1 LKAYTTTQLRNVVL
15 AGHSGAGKTALAEA
29 MLFASGAISR
39 MGRVEDRNTVSD
51 FDEQEHL
58 HRYSIS
64 TSLLPIE
71 WRDVRVNLLDTPGYP
86 DFEGEVVAAL
96 AAADAML
103 IAVDAA
109 GGVQAGTEAAWQL
122 ATEGASDG
130 ALPRMFLVTRLD
142 RENTNFDTVLEAL
155 RARFGTRVVPL
166 AIPVRSAHG
175 LSATVDLLSGELRN
189 VDGSTGSPPPELAE
203 TIAIAR
209 DMLAESVAETDDALL
224 NKYLEGEPITD
235 EELATAL
242 HDAFARGDVTPV
254 LPVAGPAL
262 VGVRALLDDIARIFP
277 SPDGREHVLEGGKV
291 ALTDPSMPL
300 VVRVFKTT
308 ADPFVGRLTYMKVLA
323 GTLSAD
329 AHPHNVQRNV
339 AERLGHLYL
348 PRGKEQIEVP
358 QLVAGDI
365 GVAAKLQA
373 TLTGDTLVASAAQSL
388 KAPPLP
394 FPVPTYRSAVHPRG
408 KADVDKLSTAL
419 ARLIEQDPTIH
430 VERDADTAELI
441 MTTLG
446 EAQATVVAS
455 RLEKNYGVAVD
466 IGLPRVPYRET
477 VTTPAKSEFKH
488 KKQTGG
494 HGQYGH
500 VVISIEPAARGA
512 GFEFA
517 DKVVGGTVPKNF
529 IPAVE
534 KGVVENL
541 PTGPLSKSPIVDL
554 RVTLLDGS
562 YHAVDSSEMAFK
574 IAAAQALHQG
584 VLSARPILLEPVMK
598 LHIRIPSGYVGDVMN
613 DLSGRR
619 GHVHGVNP
627 LGDVSEIDA
636 DVPLSEVQRYATDLR
651 AISHGRGRFTIAFD
665 RYVEVP
671 PNVQEAVLKTLATV

>member
-1 LKAYTTTQLRNVVL
+1 MKAYTSQQLRNVVL
-15 AGHSGAGKTALAEA
+15 MGHSGSGKTALAEA
-29 MLFASGAISR
+29 MLFASGAITR

-51 FDEQEHL
+51 FDDQEHA
-58 HRYSIS
+58 HSYSIS
-64 TSLLPIE
+64 ASVLPIE
-71 WRDVRVNLLDTPGYP
+71 WQDSRINLIDTPGYP
-86 DFEGEVVAAL
+86 DFVGEVVAAVS
-96 AAADAML
+96 AADAAL
-103 IAVDAA
+103 ITVDAA
-109 GGVQAGTEAAWQL
+109 GGVQAGTETAWEL
-122 ATEGASDG
+122 ASASG
-130 ALPRMFLVTRLD
+130 VPRLFLVSRLD
-142 RENTNFDTVLEAL
+142 RENTDFHAVLEAL

-166 AIPVRSAHG
+166 AIPVGVAHG
-175 LSATVDLLSGELRN
+175 ISGTVDLLSGQFRGT
-189 VDGSTGSPPPELAE
+189 DGTSQSAAGDLAE
-203 TIAIAR
+203 AITAAR
-209 DMLAESVAETDDALL
+209 DMLAESVAETDDDLL
-224 NKYLEGEPITD
+224 NKYLEGEPISD
-235 EELATAL
+235 GDLAQAL
-242 HDAFARGDVTPV
+242 HDAFARGDVAPV
-254 LPVAGPAL
+254 LPVAGPSM
-262 VGVRALLDDIARIFP
+262 VGVHALLDDIARIFP
-277 SPDGREHVLEGGKV
+277 SPVGREHELEGGKM
-291 ALTDPSMPL
+291 AITDGAMPL

-308 ADPFVGRLTYMKVLA
+308 ADPFVGRLTYMKVLS
-323 GTLSAD
+323 GTLTAD
-329 AHPHNVQRNV
+329 AHPHNVQHNLT
-339 AERLGHLYL
+339 ERLGHLYL

-373 TLTGDTLVASAAQSL
+373 TLTGDTLVSSAAQTA

-394 FPVPTYRSAVHPRG
+394 FPAPTYRSAVHPRG

-419 ARLIEQDPTIH
+419 SRLIEQDPTIR
-430 VERDADTAELI
+430 VGRDPDTAELI
-441 MTTLG
+441 MTTVG
-446 EAQATVVAS
+446 EAQAVVVAS
-455 RLEKNYGVAVD
+455 RLEKNYGVGVD
-466 IGLPRVPYRET
+466 ITLPRVPYRET
-477 VTTPAKSEFKH
+477 VTATTKAEFKH

-500 VVISIEPAARGA
+500 VIISIEPSPRGA

-584 VLSARPILLEPVMK
+584 VLDARPILLEPVMK
-598 LHIRIPSGYVGDVMN
+598 LQIRIPSEYVGDVMN

-627 LGDVSEIDA
+627 QGAVSEIEA
-636 DVPLSEVQRYATDLR
+636 DVPLAEVQRYATDLR
-651 AISHGRGRFTIAFD
+651 AISHGRGRFTIEFE

-671 PNVQEAVLKTLATV
+671 PNVQDQVLKTLAYA

>member
-1 LKAYTTTQLRNVVL
+1 VAI
-15 AGHSGAGKTALAEA
+15 AGHSGAGKTTLAEA
-29 MLFASGAISR
+29 MLFASGAITR

-51 FDEQEHL
+51 FDEQEHA
-58 HRYSIS
+58 HHYSIS
-64 TSLLPIE
+64 ASILPVE
-71 WRDVRVNLLDTPGYP
+71 WQDVRINLIDTPGYP
-86 DFEGEVVAAL
+86 DFEGEVVAGL
-96 AAADAML
+96 AAADAAL

-109 GGVQAGTEAAWQL
+109 GGVQAGTEAAW
-122 ATEGASDG
+122 ERVNDS

-142 RENTNFDTVLEAL
+142 RENTSFDTVLAAL

-166 AIPVRSAHG
+166 AIPVGAAHD
-175 LSATVDLLSGELRN
+175 LKAIVDLLSGQQRS
-189 VDGSTGSPPPELAE
+189 VDGSTSPAPAELAE
-203 TIAIAR
+203 AIAAAR
-209 DMLAESVAETDDALL
+209 DMLAESVAETDDELL
-224 NKYLEGEPITD
+224 NKYLEGEAISD
-235 EELATAL
+235 EELTHAL
-242 HDAFARGDVTPV
+242 HDAFARGEVAPV

-262 VGVRALLDDIARIFP
+262 VGVRALLDDIARVFP
-277 SPDGREHVLEGGKV
+277 SPVGREHALEDGKV
-291 ALTDPSMPL
+291 AVTEANTPL

-308 ADPFVGRLTYMKVLA
+308 ADPFVGRLTFMKVLS
-323 GTLSAD
+323 GTLTAD
-329 AHPHNVQRNV
+329 AHPHNVQHNV

-348 PRGKEQIEVP
+348 ARGKEQIEVP

-373 TLTGDTLVASAAQSL
+373 TLTGDTLVASPAQAV

-394 FPVPTYRSAVHPRG
+394 FPMPTYRSAVHPRG

-419 ARLIEQDPTIH
+419 ARLMEQDPTLH
-430 VERDADTAELI
+430 VGRDPDTSELI
-441 MTTLG
+441 MTTVG
-446 EAQATVVAS
+446 EAQAQVVAA
-455 RLEKNYGVAVD
+455 RLEKNYGVGVD
-466 IGLPRVPYRET
+466 IDLPRVPYRET
-477 VTTPAKSEFKH
+477 VTATAKSEFKH

-500 VVISIEPAARGA
+500 VVIEIEPATRGS
-512 GFEFA
+512 GFQFA

-541 PTGPLSKSPIVDL
+541 PAGPLSKSPIVDL

-636 DVPLSEVQRYATDLR
+636 DVPLAEVQRYATDLR
-651 AISHGRGRFTIAFD
+651 AISHGRGRFTIQFD

-671 PNVQEAVLKTLATV
+671 PNVQDQVLKTLAAV